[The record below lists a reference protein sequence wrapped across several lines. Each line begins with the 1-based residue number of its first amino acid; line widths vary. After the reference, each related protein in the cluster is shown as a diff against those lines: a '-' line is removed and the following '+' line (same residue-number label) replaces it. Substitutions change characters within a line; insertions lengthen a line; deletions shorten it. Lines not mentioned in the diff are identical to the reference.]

1 MPCLILAHFEIPSE
15 STFLAH
21 YIGSTVL
28 LLLQSVRAMLYLAV
42 EGYTWRPDD
51 DEETNALYDKMSEEE
66 VALGG
71 LTSLEER
78 AYNNLVEAEPINC
91 RKKVT
96 PDDSIGEARRDGLEV
111 HEIVADLQYVL
122 CAQGWCML
130 CIDLI
135 SRTRLQ
141 VTGSV
146 FAITLPLSL
155 HKARR
160 FAPVL
165 KRFPALVVAFASYS
179 STHCPDPSGAFK
191 QPYRSA

>member
-51 DEETNALYDKMSEEE
+51 VEETNALYDKISEEE

-111 HEIVADLQYVL
+111 NVTSN
-122 CAQGWCML
+122 
-130 CIDLI
+130 
-135 SRTRLQ
+135 SRSVVPRALRRVMSTPPEHSSHRL
-141 VTGSV
+141 
-146 FAITLPLSL
+146 
-155 HKARR
+155 
-160 FAPVL
+160 
-165 KRFPALVVAFASYS
+165 
-179 STHCPDPSGAFK
+179 
-191 QPYRSA
+191 

>member
-1 MPCLILAHFEIPSE
+1 MTRRGLSILPCLILAHFEIPSE
-15 STFLAH
+15 STLLAH

-42 EGYTWRPDD
+42 EGY
-51 DEETNALYDKMSEEE
+51 DKMSEEE
-66 VALGG
+66 QELAG

-111 HEIVADLQYVL
+111 HEIVAELQYVL

-141 VTGSV
+141 VKGSV

>member
-1 MPCLILAHFEIPSE
+1 
-15 STFLAH
+15 
-21 YIGSTVL
+21 
-28 LLLQSVRAMLYLAV
+28 MLYLAV
-42 EGYTWRPDD
+42 EGYTWRLDVG
-51 DEETNALYDKMSEEE
+51 ETNALYDKMSEEKE
-66 VALGG
+66 ELGG

-111 HEIVADLQYVL
+111 HEIVAELQYVL

-141 VTGSV
+141 VKGST
-146 FAITLPLSL
+146 FPITLPLS
-155 HKARR
+155 
-160 FAPVL
+160 FA
-165 KRFPALVVAFASYS
+165 
-179 STHCPDPSGAFK
+179 HG
-191 QPYRSA
+191 